1 MLPVL
6 FVTTVYPS
14 PENDECDYAP
24 DDAVDYHADGDTD
37 TDTMLMGFREL
48 VRAIQHG
55 GYSHPS
61 SSHRTARDVTARDWL
76 SAESE
81 QDMWTGDYTERSVH
95 LDASAT
101 PHQLRYWRLAWRA
114 AGIVKA

>member
-6 FVTTVYPS
+6 FVTTVYP
-14 PENDECDYAP
+14 AP
-24 DDAVDYHADGDTD
+24 DDDDDYCPEPAESDA
-37 TDTMLMGFREL
+37 DTMPMGFREL

-55 GYSHPS
+55 GYVHPS
-61 SSHRTARDVTARDWL
+61 SGHRTARDVTAWDWL

-101 PHQLRYWRLAWRA
+101 PRQLRYWRLAWRA